1 MDDYSDFSP
10 AAIPSN
16 EVRRLEAVRKTGV
29 MDVANEELFL
39 IYTELAKEISNM
51 PVSYTGLIDE
61 ERQYMLCHVGLSKDR
76 PDSAPRE
83 RTFCQF
89 ALNSTDPILVEDCS
103 KDERFKNHPVVT
115 GDPYV
120 KFYGGF
126 PLVTQGGLILGTLCV
141 VDTELG
147 KKLDNNQITLIQKL
161 AARLA
166 HQLETQGHQREIT
179 ASRAIDM
186 LKVVDKKHPNMTIKD
201 TINFLTIIEGRP
213 IDEAGKQNLIKYD
226 LLDVSG
232 VMTKKAREFQSELDL
247 DQGIFKRISISKD
260 QAEANLDNML
270 SELGDI

>member
-1 MDDYSDFSP
+1 MEDYRDFSP

-83 RTFCQF
+83 KTFCQF

-126 PLVTQGGLILGTLCV
+126 PLVTQSGLILGTLCV

-166 HQLETQGHQREIT
+166 HQLETQGDQRGIT
-179 ASRAIDM
+179 ASRTIDM
-186 LKVVDKKHPNMTIKD
+186 LKVIVKNYPDMTIKD

-213 IDEAGKQNLIKYD
+213 IDEEGKQKLIKCD
-226 LLDVSG
+226 LLDASG
-232 VMTKKAREFQSELDL
+232 VMTRRGREFQSELDL

-260 QAEANLDNML
+260 QAEANLDSML

>member
-1 MDDYSDFSP
+1 MEDYSDFSP

-83 RTFCQF
+83 KTFCQF

-147 KKLDNNQITLIQKL
+147 KKLDNNQIILIQKL

-166 HQLETQGHQREIT
+166 HQLETQGDQREIT
-179 ASRAIDM
+179 ASRTIDM
-186 LKVVDKKHPNMTIKD
+186 LKVIVKNYPDMTIKD

-213 IDEAGKQNLIKYD
+213 IDEEGKQKLIKCD
-226 LLDVSG
+226 LLDASG
-232 VMTKKAREFQSELDL
+232 VMTRRGREFQSELDL

-260 QAEANLDNML
+260 QAEANLDSML

>member
-1 MDDYSDFSP
+1 MEDYRDFSP

-83 RTFCQF
+83 KTFCQF

-166 HQLETQGHQREIT
+166 HQLETQGDQREIT
-179 ASRAIDM
+179 ASRTIDM
-186 LKVVDKKHPNMTIKD
+186 LKVIVKNYPDMTIKD

-213 IDEAGKQNLIKYD
+213 IDEEGKQKLIKCD
-226 LLDVSG
+226 LLDASG
-232 VMTKKAREFQSELDL
+232 VMTRRGREFQSELDL

-260 QAEANLDNML
+260 QAEANLDSML

>member
-1 MDDYSDFSP
+1 MQDFSNFPP
-10 AAIPSN
+10 APIPSN
-16 EVRRLEAVRKTGV
+16 ETRRLEAVRKTGV

-61 ERQYMLCHVGLSKDR
+61 ERQYMLCHVGLPEDSS
-76 PDSAPRE
+76 DSAPRE

-89 ALNSTDPILVEDCS
+89 ALNSTDPIIVEDCS
-103 KDERFKNHPVVT
+103 KDDRFKNHPVVT
-115 GDPYV
+115 GDPFV

-147 KKLDNNQITLIQKL
+147 KKLDYNQITLIQKL

-166 HQLETQGHQREIT
+166 HQLETQGDQREIT

-186 LKVVDKKHPNMTIKD
+186 LKVVVKHNPDMTIKD
-201 TINFLTIIEGRP
+201 TINFLTVIEGRH
-213 IDEAGKQNLIKYD
+213 IDEAGKQSLIKYH
-226 LLDVSG
+226 LLDASG
-232 VMTKKAREFQSELDL
+232 EMTKRAREFQSELDL
-247 DQGIFKRISISKD
+247 DQGIFKRITISTE

>member
-1 MDDYSDFSP
+1 MEEYKDFSP
-10 AAIPSN
+10 APIPSN
-16 EVRRLEAVRKTGV
+16 ENRRLEAVRKTGV

-61 ERQYMLCHVGLSKDR
+61 ERQYMLCHIGLPEDGT
-76 PDSAPRE
+76 DSAPRE
-83 RTFCQF
+83 NTFCQF
-89 ALNSTDPILVEDCS
+89 ALNSTDPIIVEDCS

-115 GDPYV
+115 GDPFV

-147 KKLDNNQITLIQKL
+147 SKLDENQISLIQKL

-166 HQLETQGHQREIT
+166 HQLETQGDQREIT

-186 LKVVDKKHPNMTIKD
+186 LKVVDKHNPGMTIKD
-201 TINFLTIIEGRP
+201 TISFLTVIEGRP
-213 IDEAGKQNLIKYD
+213 IDGPAKQTLID
-226 LLDVSG
+226 FELLDKDG
-232 VMTKKAREFQSELDL
+232 FMTKKARGFQSELDL
-247 DQGIFKRISISKD
+247 DQGIFKRISVSKD
-260 QAEANLDNML
+260 QAQVNLDNML

>member
-1 MDDYSDFSP
+1 MEDYRDFSP

-83 RTFCQF
+83 KTFCQF

-166 HQLETQGHQREIT
+166 HQLETQGDQREIT
-179 ASRAIDM
+179 ASRTIDM
-186 LKVVDKKHPNMTIKD
+186 LKVIVKNYPDMTIKD

-213 IDEAGKQNLIKYD
+213 IDKEGKQKLIKCD
-226 LLDVSG
+226 LLDASG
-232 VMTKKAREFQSELDL
+232 VMTRRGREFQSELDL

-260 QAEANLDNML
+260 QAEANLDSML

>member
-166 HQLETQGHQREIT
+166 HQLETQGDQREIT

-201 TINFLTIIEGRP
+201 TIDFLTIIEGRP
-213 IDEAGKQNLIKYD
+213 INEAGKQNLIKYD
-226 LLDVSG
+226 LLDASG
-232 VMTKKAREFQSELDL
+232 VMTKRARELQSELDL

-270 SELGDI
+270 SELGDT

>member
-1 MDDYSDFSP
+1 MVDYSDFSP
-10 AAIPSN
+10 APIPSN
-16 EVRRLEAVRKTGV
+16 ETRRLEAVRKTGV

-61 ERQYMLCHVGLSKDR
+61 KRQYMLCHIGLPEDR
-76 PDSAPRE
+76 PESPRE

-89 ALNSTDPILVEDCS
+89 ALNSTDPIIVEDCS

-166 HQLETQGHQREIT
+166 HQLETQGDQREIT

-186 LKVVDKKHPNMTIKD
+186 LNVVVKQNPNMTIKD
-201 TINFLTIIEGRP
+201 TINFLTVIEGRP
-213 IDEAGKQNLIKYD
+213 IDESGKQNLIKFD
-226 LLDVSG
+226 LLDASG

-247 DQGIFKRISISKD
+247 DQGIFKRISISKEKA
-260 QAEANLDNML
+260 QVNLDNML

>member
-1 MDDYSDFSP
+1 MEDYSDFSP
-10 AAIPSN
+10 APIPSN
-16 EVRRLEAVRKTGV
+16 ETRRLEAVRKTGV

-61 ERQYMLCHVGLSKDR
+61 ERQYMLCHVGLPEDGS
-76 PDSAPRE
+76 DSAPRE

-89 ALNSTDPILVEDCS
+89 ALNSTDPIIVEDCS
-103 KDERFKNHPVVT
+103 KDERFRNHPVVT
-115 GDPYV
+115 GNPFV

-147 KKLDNNQITLIQKL
+147 KKLDENQIALIQKL

-166 HQLETQGHQREIT
+166 HQLETQGDQREIT

-186 LKVVDKKHPNMTIKD
+186 LKVVIKHNPDMTIND
-201 TINFLTIIEGRP
+201 TINFLTVIEGRP
-213 IDEAGKQNLIKYD
+213 VDESGKQSLIKYD
-226 LLDVSG
+226 LLDASG
-232 VMTKKAREFQSELDL
+232 VMTKRAREFQRELDL
-247 DQGIFKRISISKD
+247 DQGIFKRISISKE
-260 QAEANLDNML
+260 QAQVNLDNML
-270 SELGDI
+270 SELGDV

>member
-1 MDDYSDFSP
+1 MEDYRDFSP

-83 RTFCQF
+83 KTFCQF

-166 HQLETQGHQREIT
+166 HQLETQGDQRGIT
-179 ASRAIDM
+179 ASRTIDM
-186 LKVVDKKHPNMTIKD
+186 LKVIVKNYPDMTIKD

-213 IDEAGKQNLIKYD
+213 IDEEGKQKLIKCD
-226 LLDVSG
+226 LLDASG
-232 VMTKKAREFQSELDL
+232 VMTRRGREFQSELDL

-260 QAEANLDNML
+260 QAEANLDSML

>member
-166 HQLETQGHQREIT
+166 HQLETQGDQREIT

-201 TINFLTIIEGRP
+201 TIDFLTIIEGRP
-213 IDEAGKQNLIKYD
+213 INEAGKQNLIKYGF
-226 LLDVSG
+226 LDASG
-232 VMTKKAREFQSELDL
+232 VMTKRARELQSELDL

>member
-1 MDDYSDFSP
+1 LDDYSDFSP

-103 KDERFKNHPVVT
+103 KDDRFKNHPVVT

-166 HQLETQGHQREIT
+166 HQLETQGDQREIT

-226 LLDVSG
+226 LLDASG
-232 VMTKKAREFQSELDL
+232 VMTKRARELQSELDL

>member
-1 MDDYSDFSP
+1 MEDYKDFSP
-10 AAIPSN
+10 APIPSN
-16 EVRRLEAVRKTGV
+16 ENRRLEAVRKTGV

-61 ERQYMLCHVGLSKDR
+61 ERQYMLCHIGLPEDGT
-76 PDSAPRE
+76 DSAPRE
-83 RTFCQF
+83 NTFCQF
-89 ALNSTDPILVEDCS
+89 ALNSTDPIIVEDCS
-103 KDERFKNHPVVT
+103 KDHRFKYHPVVT
-115 GDPYV
+115 GDPFV

-147 KKLDNNQITLIQKL
+147 AKLDENQITLIQKL

-166 HQLETQGHQREIT
+166 HQLETQGDQREIT

-186 LKVVDKKHPNMTIKD
+186 LKVVDKYNPGMTIKD
-201 TINFLTIIEGRP
+201 TISFLTVIEGRP
-213 IDEAGKQNLIKYD
+213 IDGSAKQTLIEFE
-226 LLDVSG
+226 LLDEDG
-232 VMTKKAREFQSELDL
+232 LMTKKARRFQSALDL
-247 DQGIFKRISISKD
+247 DQGIFKRISVSKD
-260 QAEANLDNML
+260 QAQVNLDNML

>member
-1 MDDYSDFSP
+1 LEDYRDFSP

-83 RTFCQF
+83 KTFCQF

-166 HQLETQGHQREIT
+166 HQLETQGDQREIT
-179 ASRAIDM
+179 ASRTIDM
-186 LKVVDKKHPNMTIKD
+186 LKVIVKNYPDMTIKD

-213 IDEAGKQNLIKYD
+213 IDEEGKQKLIKCD
-226 LLDVSG
+226 LLDASG
-232 VMTKKAREFQSELDL
+232 VMTRRGREFQSELDL

-260 QAEANLDNML
+260 QAEANLDSML

>member
-1 MDDYSDFSP
+1 MVDYSDFSP
-10 AAIPSN
+10 APIPRN
-16 EVRRLEAVRKTGV
+16 ETRRLEAVRKTGV

-61 ERQYMLCHVGLSKDR
+61 ERQYMLCHVGLPEDGS
-76 PDSAPRE
+76 DSAPRE

-89 ALNSTDPILVEDCS
+89 ALNSTDPIIVEDCS
-103 KDERFKNHPVVT
+103 KDERFRNHPVVT
-115 GDPYV
+115 GNPFV

-147 KKLDNNQITLIQKL
+147 KKLDENQITLIQKL

-166 HQLETQGHQREIT
+166 HQLETQGDQREIT

-186 LKVVDKKHPNMTIKD
+186 LKVVIKHNPDMTIKD
-201 TINFLTIIEGRP
+201 TINFLTVIEGRP
-213 IDEAGKQNLIKYD
+213 IDESGKQSLIKYD
-226 LLDVSG
+226 LLDASG
-232 VMTKKAREFQSELDL
+232 VMTKRAREFQVELDL
-247 DQGIFKRISISKD
+247 DQGIFKRISISKE
-260 QAEANLDNML
+260 QAQVNLDNML
-270 SELGDI
+270 SELGDD

>member
-166 HQLETQGHQREIT
+166 HQLETQGDQREIT

-226 LLDVSG
+226 LLDVPG

>member
-1 MDDYSDFSP
+1 MEDYKDFSP
-10 AAIPSN
+10 APIPSN
-16 EVRRLEAVRKTGV
+16 ENRRLEAVRKTGV

-61 ERQYMLCHVGLSKDR
+61 ERQYMLCHIGLPEDGI
-76 PDSAPRE
+76 DSAPRE
-83 RTFCQF
+83 NTFCQF
-89 ALNSTDPILVEDCS
+89 ALNSTDPIIVEDCS
-103 KDERFKNHPVVT
+103 KDHRFKYHPVVT
-115 GDPYV
+115 GDPFV

-147 KKLDNNQITLIQKL
+147 AKLDENQITLIQKL

-166 HQLETQGHQREIT
+166 HQLETQGDQREIT

-186 LKVVDKKHPNMTIKD
+186 LKVVDKYNPGMTIKD
-201 TINFLTIIEGRP
+201 TISFLTVIEGRP
-213 IDEAGKQNLIKYD
+213 IDGSARQTLIEFE
-226 LLDVSG
+226 LLDEEG
-232 VMTKKAREFQSELDL
+232 LMTKKARGFQSELDL
-247 DQGIFKRISISKD
+247 DQGIFKRISVSKD
-260 QAEANLDNML
+260 QAQVNLDNML

>member
-166 HQLETQGHQREIT
+166 HQLETQGDQREIT

-247 DQGIFKRISISKD
+247 DQGIFKRVSISKD

>member
-103 KDERFKNHPVVT
+103 KDNRFKNHPVVT

-166 HQLETQGHQREIT
+166 HQLETQGDQREIT

-201 TINFLTIIEGRP
+201 TIDFLTIIEGRP
-213 IDEAGKQNLIKYD
+213 INEAGKQNLIKYD
-226 LLDVSG
+226 LLDASG
-232 VMTKKAREFQSELDL
+232 VMTKRARELQSELDL

>member
-103 KDERFKNHPVVT
+103 KDDRFKNHPVVT

-141 VDTELG
+141 VDTEFG
-147 KKLDNNQITLIQKL
+147 KKLENNQITLIQKL

-166 HQLETQGHQREIT
+166 HQLETQGDQREIT

-213 IDEAGKQNLIKYD
+213 IDEAGKQNLIKYG
-226 LLDVSG
+226 LLDASG
-232 VMTKKAREFQSELDL
+232 VMTKRARELQSELDL

>member
-1 MDDYSDFSP
+1 MEEYKDFSP
-10 AAIPSN
+10 APIPSN
-16 EVRRLEAVRKTGV
+16 ENRRLEAVRKTGV

-61 ERQYMLCHVGLSKDR
+61 ERQYMLCHIGLPEDGT
-76 PDSAPRE
+76 DSAPRE
-83 RTFCQF
+83 NTFCQF
-89 ALNSTDPILVEDCS
+89 ALNSTDPIIVEDCS
-103 KDERFKNHPVVT
+103 KDARFKNHPVVT
-115 GDPYV
+115 GDPFV

-147 KKLDNNQITLIQKL
+147 AKLDENQISLIQKL

-166 HQLETQGHQREIT
+166 HQLETQGDQREIT

-186 LKVVDKKHPNMTIKD
+186 LKVVDKHNPGMTIKD
-201 TINFLTIIEGRP
+201 TISFLTVIEGRP
-213 IDEAGKQNLIKYD
+213 IDGSAKQTLID
-226 LLDVSG
+226 FELLDKDG
-232 VMTKKAREFQSELDL
+232 FMTKKARGFQSELDL
-247 DQGIFKRISISKD
+247 DQGIFKRISVSKD
-260 QAEANLDNML
+260 QAQVNLDNML

>member
-1 MDDYSDFSP
+1 MEDYSDFSP

-83 RTFCQF
+83 KTFCQF

-166 HQLETQGHQREIT
+166 HQLETQGDQREIT
-179 ASRAIDM
+179 ASRTIDM
-186 LKVVDKKHPNMTIKD
+186 LKVIVKNYPDMTIKD

-213 IDEAGKQNLIKYD
+213 IDEEGKQKLIKCD
-226 LLDVSG
+226 LLDASG
-232 VMTKKAREFQSELDL
+232 VMTRRGREFQSELDL

-260 QAEANLDNML
+260 QAEANLDSML

>member
-1 MDDYSDFSP
+1 MQDYSDFSP
-10 AAIPSN
+10 APIPGN
-16 EVRRLEAVRKTGV
+16 EARRLQAVRKTGV

-61 ERQYMLCHVGLSKDR
+61 ERQYMLCHIGLSKDR

-83 RTFCQF
+83 KTFCQF
-89 ALNSTDPILVEDCS
+89 ALNSTDPIIVEDCS

-115 GDPYV
+115 GDPFV

-147 KKLDNNQITLIQKL
+147 AKLDENQITLIQKL

-166 HQLETQGHQREIT
+166 HQLETQGEQREIT
-179 ASRAIDM
+179 ASRAIEM
-186 LKVVDKKHPNMTIKD
+186 LKVVTKHNPEMTIKD
-201 TINFLTIIEGRP
+201 TINFLTVIESRP
-213 IDEAGKQNLIKYD
+213 IDETAKKILIKYE
-226 LLDVSG
+226 LLDQDG
-232 VMTKKAREFQSELDL
+232 AMTKKARGLQSELGL
-247 DQGIFKRISISKD
+247 DQGIFKRISISRD
-260 QAEANLDNML
+260 QAQVNLDNML

>member
-1 MDDYSDFSP
+1 LVDYSDFSP
-10 AAIPSN
+10 APIPSN
-16 EVRRLEAVRKTGV
+16 ETRRLEAVRKTGV

-61 ERQYMLCHVGLSKDR
+61 KRQYMLCHIGLPEDR
-76 PDSAPRE
+76 PESPRE

-89 ALNSTDPILVEDCS
+89 ALNSTDPIIVEDCS

-147 KKLDNNQITLIQKL
+147 KKLDENQITLIQKL

-166 HQLETQGHQREIT
+166 HQLETQGDQREIT

-186 LKVVDKKHPNMTIKD
+186 LKVVIKHNPDLTIKD
-201 TINFLTIIEGRP
+201 TINFLTVIEGRP
-213 IDEAGKQNLIKYD
+213 IDESGKQSLIKYD
-226 LLDVSG
+226 LLDASG
-232 VMTKKAREFQSELDL
+232 VMTKRAREFQSELDL
-247 DQGIFKRISISKD
+247 DQGIFKRISISKE
-260 QAEANLDNML
+260 QAQVNLDNML
-270 SELGDI
+270 SELGDF

>member
-1 MDDYSDFSP
+1 MQDFSNFPP
-10 AAIPSN
+10 APIPSN
-16 EVRRLEAVRKTGV
+16 ETRRLEAVRKTGV
-29 MDVANEELFL
+29 MDVAREELFL

-61 ERQYMLCHVGLSKDR
+61 ERQYMLCHIGLPEDGS
-76 PDSAPRE
+76 DSAPRE

-89 ALNSTDPILVEDCS
+89 ALNSTDPIIVEDCS
-103 KDERFKNHPVVT
+103 KDDRFKNHPVVT
-115 GDPYV
+115 GDPFV

-147 KKLDNNQITLIQKL
+147 KKLDYNQITLIQKL

-166 HQLETQGHQREIT
+166 HQLETQGDQREIT

-186 LKVVDKKHPNMTIKD
+186 LKVVVKHNPDMTIKD
-201 TINFLTIIEGRP
+201 TINFLTVIEGRH
-213 IDEAGKQNLIKYD
+213 IDEAGKQSLIKYH
-226 LLDVSG
+226 LLDASG
-232 VMTKKAREFQSELDL
+232 EMTKRAREFQSELDL
-247 DQGIFKRISISKD
+247 DQGIFKRISISKEKA
-260 QAEANLDNML
+260 QVNLDNML

>member
-103 KDERFKNHPVVT
+103 KDDRFKNHPVVT

-166 HQLETQGHQREIT
+166 HQLETQGDQREIT

-201 TINFLTIIEGRP
+201 TIDFLTIIEGRP
-213 IDEAGKQNLIKYD
+213 INEAGRQNLIKYD
-226 LLDVSG
+226 LLDASG
-232 VMTKKAREFQSELDL
+232 VMTKRARELQSELDL

>member
-1 MDDYSDFSP
+1 MEDYRDFSP

-83 RTFCQF
+83 KTFCQF

-166 HQLETQGHQREIT
+166 HQLETQGDQREIT
-179 ASRAIDM
+179 ASRTIDM
-186 LKVVDKKHPNMTIKD
+186 LKVIVKNYPDMTIKD

-213 IDEAGKQNLIKYD
+213 IDEEGKQKLIKCD
-226 LLDVSG
+226 LLDASG
-232 VMTKKAREFQSELDL
+232 VMTRRGREFQSALDL

-260 QAEANLDNML
+260 QAEANLDSML